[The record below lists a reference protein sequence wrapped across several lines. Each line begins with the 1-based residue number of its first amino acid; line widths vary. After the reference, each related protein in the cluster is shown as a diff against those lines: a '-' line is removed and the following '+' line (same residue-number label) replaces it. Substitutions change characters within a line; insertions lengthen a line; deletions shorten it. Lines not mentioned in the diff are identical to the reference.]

1 MPLNIELGGFFI
13 YKRKDNLMKM
23 IELKSKVFKF
33 DNTLKFKDYF
43 QLGEDDLVFVNKEI
57 YEKEFKSYKLKCKY
71 IIPEDYRITEVSDS
85 VIDFFINRKKQMNI
99 KRIIAVGDNSIVNIS
114 KILAMKNILYTKKLF
129 ENDVEIIKENELIVV
144 PVNCRTNSGIIGNVS
159 AEIKSKKYKFNLD
172 SPEFSADY
180 IALIPNI
187 LHMTTYDTFINESI
201 DTFIC
206 AIQAYLSPNSN
217 KFTDVFSID
226 TIRIIIEGYKDILK
240 FGKAHKKYLIDDF
253 LMASIYSGIA
263 IESSNVILECETYD
277 ILTNVNNIWDRELR
291 YNILE
296 KILYNKEGDN
306 SSHKQLNLNKII
318 FENLKNEDIEGFIDN
333 NIFLKLKALL
343 TKL

>member
-1 MPLNIELGGFFI
+1 
-13 YKRKDNLMKM
+13 MKM
-23 IELKSKVFKF
+23 LELKSKIFKF
-33 DNTLKFKDYF
+33 DNTSNFKDYF

-114 KILAMKNILYTKKLF
+114 KILSMKNILYTKELF
-129 ENDVEIIKENELIVV
+129 ENDIELIKGNELIVV
-144 PVNCRTNSGIIGNVS
+144 PVSCRTSSGIIGKVS

-172 SPEFSADY
+172 SPEFNADY
-180 IALIPNI
+180 IALIPD
-187 LHMTTYDTFINESI
+187 LLDMTTYESFINESI

-206 AIQAYLSPNSN
+206 AIQAYLSPYSN
-217 KFTDVFSID
+217 KFTDIFSID
-226 TIRIIIEGYKDILK
+226 TIRIITEGYKNILK
-240 FGKAHKKYLIDDF
+240 FGKTHKKHLVDDF

-263 IESSNVILECETYD
+263 IESSNAILEFETYD
-277 ILTNVNNIWDRELR
+277 ILTNRDNSLDRELR

-296 KILYNKEGDN
+296 KILYNQERDD
-306 SSHKQLNLNKII
+306 STYKQMNLNNII
-318 FENLKNEDIEGFIDN
+318 FQNINSEDIEETIDN
-333 NIFLKLKALL
+333 NVFLKLKDLL
-343 TKL
+343 SKL